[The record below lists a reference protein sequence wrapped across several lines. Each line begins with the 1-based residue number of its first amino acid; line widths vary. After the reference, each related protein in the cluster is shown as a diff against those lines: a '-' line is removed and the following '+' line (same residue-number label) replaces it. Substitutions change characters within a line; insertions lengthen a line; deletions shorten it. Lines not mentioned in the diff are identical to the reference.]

1 MQKGRLTLLVG
12 IAASVICVLMLL
24 CWNFRSELL
33 VFLRS
38 LKIYGIILVPVFF
51 IIGGYIFQRDKWSAS
66 SILSLWCLIVLSISS
81 WLCLVTLLTPSTS
94 AAYDE
99 SATIEPYLLW
109 IFSAE
114 IGLILIMFTSA
125 IANYYNNKRLSESS
139 SSNEDCELDEAMYSS
154 DL

>member
-1 MQKGRLTLLVG
+1 MLVG